1 MLYTKDEY
9 RLARDIF
16 MRALRGVNEALGV
29 FYELDLDSH
38 AADYYG
44 LADGLADA
52 LDREGAWLRGEELL
66 GLREA
71 AGVLERLV
79 GRAHERAV

>member
-9 RLARDIF
+9 RLDRDIF

-29 FYELDLDSH
+29 FYEL
-38 AADYYG
+38 AVADYDATDDYG
-44 LADGLADA
+44 LAAA
-52 LDREGAWLRGEELL
+52 LDREGAWLRGDELL
-66 GLREA
+66 ALREA
-71 AGVLERLV
+71 AGALERLV

>member
-9 RLARDIF
+9 RLDRDIF

-29 FYELDLDSH
+29 FYELDLDSD
-38 AADYYG
+38 AADDYG
-44 LADGLADA
+44 LAAA